1 LRLSNSVVHLQHM
14 KQVIDTTALYSAL
27 LDKKEEE
34 GLSWRTV
41 AGQLGI
47 HSSTFTRLYKGSRPD
62 MDTVL
67 LLTGWLGVPV
77 ERFLSGQAAAR
88 DERRETM
95 VAIGTHL
102 RADRRLTPES
112 ADAIAA
118 VVKAA
123 YDQLS
128 EPTPSESQKRTE

>member
-1 LRLSNSVVHLQHM
+1 MRPVV
-14 KQVIDTTALYSAL
+14 DTTALYSAL

-41 AGQLGI
+41 ASELGI

-62 MDTVL
+62 TETLVR
-67 LLTGWLGVPV
+67 LTNWLGVSV
-77 ERFLSGQAAAR
+77 DHFLSGQAAER
-88 DERRETM
+88 DQRRETM

-112 ADAIAA
+112 AHAIAA

-123 YDQLS
+123 YDQLA
-128 EPTPSESQKRTE
+128 EPAPSESEHRTE

>member
-1 LRLSNSVVHLQHM
+1 M
-14 KQVIDTTALYSAL
+14 KREIDTTALYSAL
-27 LDKKEEE
+27 LDKKDEQ
-34 GLSWRTV
+34 GLSWRAV
-41 AGQLGI
+41 AEQLGI
-47 HSSTFTRLYKGSRPD
+47 HSSVFTRLYKGSRPD
-62 MDTVL
+62 TETVL

-95 VAIGTHL
+95 VAIGAHL

-118 VVKAA
+118 VVQAA
-123 YDQLS
+123 YDQLA
-128 EPTPSESQKRTE
+128 EPAPTEAQNRTQ

>member
-1 LRLSNSVVHLQHM
+1 M
-14 KQVIDTTALYSAL
+14 KTEIDTTALYSAL
-27 LDKKEEE
+27 LEKKEEE
-34 GLSWRTV
+34 GLSWRAV
-41 AGQLGI
+41 AGQLGL
-47 HSSTFTRLYKGSRPD
+47 HSSVFTRLYKGSRPD
-62 MDTVL
+62 TDTVL
-67 LLTGWLGVPV
+67 VLTGWLGVPV

-123 YDQLS
+123 YDQLA
-128 EPTPSESQKRTE
+128 EPAPSEAQNRTE

>member
-1 LRLSNSVVHLQHM
+1 MEPTV
-14 KQVIDTTALYSAL
+14 DTTALYSAL
-27 LDKKEEE
+27 LDKKDEE
-34 GLSWRTV
+34 GLSWRAV
-41 AGQLGI
+41 ARDLGI
-47 HSSTFTRLYKGSRPD
+47 QSSTFTRLYKGSRPD

-77 ERFLSGQAAAR
+77 ERFLSGQAAQR

-102 RADRRLTPES
+102 RADRRLSADS

-123 YDQLS
+123 YDQLA
-128 EPTPSESQKRTE
+128 EPAPSEAENRTE

>member
-1 LRLSNSVVHLQHM
+1 M
-14 KQVIDTTALYSAL
+14 KPEIDTTALYSAL
-27 LDKKEEE
+27 LEKKEEE
-34 GLSWRTV
+34 GLSWRAV
-41 AGQLGI
+41 AAQLGL
-47 HSSTFTRLYKGSRPD
+47 HSSIFTRLYKGSRPD

-67 LLTGWLGVPV
+67 VLTSWLGVPV

-123 YDQLS
+123 YDQLA
-128 EPTPSESQKRTE
+128 EPGPSEAQNRTE

>member
-1 LRLSNSVVHLQHM
+1 MRRE
-14 KQVIDTTALYSAL
+14 IDTTALYSAL
-27 LDKKEEE
+27 LAKKEEQ
-34 GLSWRTV
+34 GLSWRAV
-41 AGQLGI
+41 ALELGI
-47 HSSTFTRLYKGSRPD
+47 ASSTFTRLYKGSRPD

-67 LLTGWLGVPV
+67 TLTGWLGVPV
-77 ERFLSGQAAAR
+77 ERFLSGQAAER

-102 RADRRLTPES
+102 RADRRLTPEG

-123 YDQLS
+123 YDQLA
-128 EPTPSESQKRTE
+128 EPAPSEAEKRTE

>member
-1 LRLSNSVVHLQHM
+1 MQPAV
-14 KQVIDTTALYSAL
+14 DTTALYSAL

-34 GLSWRTV
+34 GLSWRAV
-41 AGQLGI
+41 ASQLGI

-62 MDTVL
+62 TETLVL
-67 LLTGWLGVPV
+67 LTNWLGVSV
-77 ERFLSGQAAAR
+77 DQFLSGQAAER
-88 DERRETM
+88 DQRRETM

-102 RADRRLTPES
+102 RADRRLAPES

-123 YDQLS
+123 YDQLA
-128 EPTPSESQKRTE
+128 EPAPSESERRTE

>member
-1 LRLSNSVVHLQHM
+1 MQPAV
-14 KQVIDTTALYSAL
+14 DTTALYSAL

-34 GLSWRTV
+34 GLSWRAV
-41 AGQLGI
+41 AAELGI

-62 MDTVL
+62 TETLVL
-67 LLTGWLGVPV
+67 LTNWLGVSV
-77 ERFLSGQAAAR
+77 DQFLSGQAAER
-88 DERRETM
+88 DQRRETM

-123 YDQLS
+123 YDQLA
-128 EPTPSESQKRTE
+128 EPAPSESERRTE

>member
-1 LRLSNSVVHLQHM
+1 M
-14 KQVIDTTALYSAL
+14 KPEIDTTALYSAL
-27 LDKKEEE
+27 LDKKDEE
-34 GLSWRTV
+34 GLSWRAV
-41 AGQLGI
+41 AAELGV
-47 HSSTFTRLYKGSRPD
+47 HSSVFTRLYKGTRPD
-62 MDTVL
+62 MNTMLVL
-67 LLTGWLGVPV
+67 TRWLGVPV
-77 ERFLSGQAAAR
+77 EHFLSGQAAAR

-123 YDQLS
+123 YDQLA
-128 EPTPSESQKRTE
+128 ELAPSEAQNRTE